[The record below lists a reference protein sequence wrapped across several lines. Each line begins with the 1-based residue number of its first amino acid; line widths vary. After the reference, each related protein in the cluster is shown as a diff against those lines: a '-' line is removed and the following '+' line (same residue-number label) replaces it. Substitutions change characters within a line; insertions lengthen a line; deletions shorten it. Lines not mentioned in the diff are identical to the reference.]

1 MPFTWTA
8 WLLGFRGRTLVPLA
22 VKLFESD
29 SEPLITAN
37 VKRMLYNQ
45 ECLFFQLLERLFMIS
60 IFFRSISPKYFSI
73 ETASSKISFNKV
85 GSLTTSVSSL
95 LSWRLLK
102 EWKAYY
108 IWYIMF
114 FIPANSAYKLDL
126 SLLCSFFRLCILEV
140 AFWSWSLLLWVCSFS
155 LEEGCDN
162 DLADT
167 LLWRDSSLRM
177 LRILVNMSSLLG
189 RIDFMWF

>member
-1 MPFTWTA
+1 MILSHC
-8 WLLGFRGRTLVPLA
+8 LLRML
-22 VKLFESD
+22 
-29 SEPLITAN
+29 
-37 VKRMLYNQ
+37 KRMLYNQ

-60 IFFRSISPKYFSI
+60 IFLRSISPKYFSI